1 MASWRDEY
9 LAALQVR
16 DAREKSTKAVYDAY
30 TKLADRSANLYSSSS
45 IDQSPAIDP
54 AKPQTQSKSRKT
66 ASAETSPPSP
76 AGLASLAKV
85 REDLAEAQR
94 GRGELLS
101 RLTTLTSEFEKLK
114 LRAKSESKRC
124 SELASERASLAKKM
138 KDRDE
143 ELRGKTKLLDDV
155 HDETVSLTLQ
165 LNIADDNIKK
175 LQQENKE
182 LVDRWM
188 TRMGQEADAMNRA
201 SRFS

>member
-16 DAREKSTKAVYDAY
+16 DAREKSTKAVYDACLCSRLTPRCFRLLLTAISLD

-143 ELRGKTKLLDDV
+143 ELRGKTKLLDVYQSAYIFPIDGRC
-155 HDETVSLTLQ
+155 
-165 LNIADDNIKK
+165 NIN
-175 LQQENKE
+175 QS
-182 LVDRWM
+182 
-188 TRMGQEADAMNRA
+188 TGCP
-201 SRFS
+201 